1 MNMRKHIFLNTM
13 INIFHNVADQFI
25 YIQTAKFH
33 LSFVFRILTVSSV
46 YSKFKSL
53 RWRTLCKFHI
63 RFKLTCVLYIYDSK
77 AGPSSCAVWGVG
89 LRSFACLGGGFE
101 SHWEHGCLS
110 LVCVACCQVE
120 VSALVWSHVQ
130 RSPTECGVSNCDLE
144 ATTVW
149 RPWPTRRC
157 FAIEIKIMNLILEQK
172 WFNRSSDLAMG
183 CITDGSWFH
192 CL

>member
-63 RFKLTCVLYIYDSK
+63 RFKLTCVLYIYMILRPVPVAAQSE
-77 AGPSSCAVWGVG
+77 AWVFGRLLAWVVG
-89 LRSFACLGGGFE
+89 SNPTGNMDVCLLCVLR
-101 SHWEHGCLS
+101 
-110 LVCVACCQVE
+110 VV
-120 VSALVWSHVQ
+120 
-130 RSPTECGVSNCDLE
+130 R
-144 ATTVW
+144 
-149 RPWPTRRC
+149 
-157 FAIEIKIMNLILEQK
+157 
-172 WFNRSSDLAMG
+172 
-183 CITDGSWFH
+183 
-192 CL
+192 